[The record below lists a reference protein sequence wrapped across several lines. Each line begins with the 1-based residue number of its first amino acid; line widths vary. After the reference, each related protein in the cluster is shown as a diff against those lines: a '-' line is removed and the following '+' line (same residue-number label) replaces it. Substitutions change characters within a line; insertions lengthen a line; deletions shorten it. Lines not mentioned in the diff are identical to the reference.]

1 MFRCTFYP
9 SWDTNLNRDDQASS
23 GVTVVEESAT
33 SVGGVTENNKPAVE
47 TTSAVHRRARGHT
60 HARKLDEVPV
70 SGSGSGKGAPS
81 AKAPSVKAPSA
92 KAPSVKAPSAK
103 APSVKAPSAKA
114 PSVKAPSAKAPSVK
128 APSAKAPSVKAPSS
142 KKSIKIRRVR

>member
-33 SVGGVTENNKPAVE
+33 SAGGVTENNKPAVE

-60 HARKLDEVPV
+60 HARKLED
-70 SGSGSGKGAPS
+70 GSGKGS
-81 AKAPSVKAPSA
+81 E
-92 KAPSVKAPSAK
+92 
-103 APSVKAPSAKA
+103 KA

-142 KKSIKIRRVR
+142 KKNIKIRRVR